1 MGDVEILLFFGPA
14 HEEAGMSGNVARL
27 HAPFQDAVGREA
39 EQFAARHIVLGIH
52 DVEVLI
58 DWIHDN
64 AVRQA
69 YLAHLW
75 RGAQMVSHL
84 LMSPHVYYTITYGV
98 ALKYLAPGRAD
109 IIQGVTNDTH
119 IAD

>member
-1 MGDVEILLFFGPA
+1 MSERTAVTTYEDCMGRD
-14 HEEAGMSGNVARL
+14 VARAD
-27 HAPFQDAVGREA
+27 APVEGSIRQEV

-58 DWIHDN
+58 DRIHDN

-75 RGAQMVSHL
+75 RVAQMVSHL

-98 ALKYLAPGRAD
+98 ALKYLAPGCAY
-109 IIQGVTNDTH
+109 IIQGVTNNTH

>member
-1 MGDVEILLFFGPA
+1 MSERTAVTTYEDSMGRD
-14 HEEAGMSGNVARL
+14 VARAD
-27 HAPFQDAVGREA
+27 APVEGPIRQEMK
-39 EQFAARHIVLGIH
+39 QFAARHIILGIH

-75 RGAQMVSHL
+75 RVAQMVSYL

-109 IIQGVTNDTH
+109 IIQRVTNDTH